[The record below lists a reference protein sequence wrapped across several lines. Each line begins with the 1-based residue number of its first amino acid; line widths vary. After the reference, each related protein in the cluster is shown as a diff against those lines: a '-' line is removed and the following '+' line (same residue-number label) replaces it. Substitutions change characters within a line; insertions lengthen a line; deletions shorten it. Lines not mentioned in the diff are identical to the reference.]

1 MLFTWVVLCNKVVD
15 DVPRL
20 LYNLYRFGCISII
33 TSKINLLIKNGYF
46 VFQTYTIMTILSKFK
61 FTWNDKYMIFTFVK
75 LKLLAFLV
83 QPVYKTIAYKIKIK

>member
-1 MLFTWVVLCNKVVD
+1 
-15 DVPRL
+15 
-20 LYNLYRFGCISII
+20 
-33 TSKINLLIKNGYF
+33 
-46 VFQTYTIMTILSKFK
+46 MTILSKFK